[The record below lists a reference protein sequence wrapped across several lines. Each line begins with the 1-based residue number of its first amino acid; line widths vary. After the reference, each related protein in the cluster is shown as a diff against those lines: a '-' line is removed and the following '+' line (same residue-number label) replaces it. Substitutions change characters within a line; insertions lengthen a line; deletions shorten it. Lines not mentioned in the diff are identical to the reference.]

1 MIMFAKL
8 ILLSSAL
15 ISFIANANE
24 IGFNYSGYVYN
35 TTFSDS
41 AMHNSR
47 NVLALNLDAD
57 YSNFAIRTQ
66 LANVNSDF
74 KLRRLV
80 GEAAFPVTSS
90 IDVAY
95 QIGRFGRV
103 DSFYNGVLDSPS
115 SYQMAILPFGGY
127 SYRMFNGSFV
137 LMDGQQVI
145 IKQRVDAGSIISFR
159 AAYGKM
165 VIDEQ
170 SELQKEAI
178 RTYINDIEMVPTTG
192 SYDLGLHY
200 ETRRWHA
207 YTARQYFK
215 SSQKALSN
223 SKQIQRLIDYFNNSE
238 YTLDRYGIKYTNN
251 TYYVQVESTHG
262 KSFSYSAND
271 TIIASINAYDY
282 NYVFGYY
289 VGDGVIYVGQSYG
302 ANKTS
307 NTTNNDKFV
316 GATYNH
322 EKMTVSLEYHV
333 GEGRGW
339 VKHDN
344 PNDVYDWKTLVLSTT
359 LKF

>member
-1 MIMFAKL
+1 MFAKL
-8 ILLSSAL
+8 ILLSSL
-15 ISFIANANE
+15 FICSIANANE

-41 AMHNSR
+41 GMHNSR
-47 NVLALNLDAD
+47 TVMAINLDTD
-57 YSNFAIRTQ
+57 YSNYAIRTQ
-66 LANVNSDF
+66 IANVNSDF

-80 GEAAFPVTSS
+80 AEVSLPVASS
-90 IDVAY
+90 TDVTY

-103 DSFYNGVLDSPS
+103 DSFYNSVLDSPS

-137 LMDGQQVI
+137 LMDGQQMI
-145 IKQRVDAGSIISFR
+145 IKQRTANGSMVSFR

-178 RTYINDIEMVPTTG
+178 RTYINDIEMVPING

-200 ETRRWHA
+200 ETRNWHA
-207 YTARQYFK
+207 YIARQYFK

-223 SKQIQRLIDYFNNSE
+223 SKITQRLVDYFNNSE
-238 YTLDRYGIKYTNN
+238 YTLDRYGIKYSNN
-251 TYYVQVESTHG
+251 AYYVQIESTHG

-271 TIIASINAYDY
+271 NIIASINAYDY
-282 NYVFGYY
+282 NYVLGYRM
-289 VGDGVIYVGQSYG
+289 GDGSVYIGQSYG
-302 ANKTS
+302 VNKTANS
-307 NTTNNDKFV
+307 TNFDKFI
-316 GATYNH
+316 GGTYNYD
-322 EKMTVSLEYHV
+322 KLTMSLEYHI

-344 PNDVYDWKTLVLSTT
+344 PNSNYDWKTFILSTT